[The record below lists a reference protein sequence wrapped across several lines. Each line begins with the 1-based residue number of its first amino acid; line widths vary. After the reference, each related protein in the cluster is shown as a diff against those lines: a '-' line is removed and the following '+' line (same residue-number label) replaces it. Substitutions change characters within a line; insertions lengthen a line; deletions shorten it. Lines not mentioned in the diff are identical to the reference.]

1 MSGFFIPREELLK
14 KAQPEYNELN
24 DITAATVY
32 AVPDASVA
40 AMIPPPLQLTVPH
53 LLIIYVSRINEP
65 TLAAPY
71 MEGGIGA
78 LTTFTDAAGAVHT
91 GLYYFN
97 LQLMG
102 AGAQNA
108 AFFGREEAGLPKKF
122 ADYIGLRRVQ
132 NDVYFHIERGG
143 VRLLDAHLRIGTYND
158 PTFSNDLENIDPL
171 RGKLQNDAV
180 LTHRYQT
187 DGENGLH
194 DMNLYYYNS
203 PTFFCA
209 YESAFANVRLASS
222 AADPWGD
229 IKIKK
234 VLGGSYARNNN
245 FIVDVTKIHAYPNA
259 DAPGIL
265 QYLYPGRFD
274 PMPGRKSAVTPFDC
288 REDMTWTK

>member
-1 MSGFFIPREELLK
+1 MK
-14 KAQPEYNELN
+14 KTQPEYSELN

-40 AMIPPPLQLTVPH
+40 AMIPPPLKLAEPR
-53 LLIIYVSRINEP
+53 LLVIYVSRISEP

-78 LTTFTDAAGAVHT
+78 LTTLTDAAGVVHT

-108 AFFGREEAGLPKKF
+108 TFMGREEAGLPKKF
-122 ADYIGLRRVQ
+122 ADYIGLHRIR
-132 NDVYFHIERGG
+132 DEVYFHIERGG
-143 VRLLDAHLRIGTYND
+143 VRLLDAQLHIGSYNN
-158 PTFSNDLENIDPL
+158 PVFSNGLENLDPQH
-171 RGKLQNDAV
+171 GQLQNDAV

-187 DGENGLH
+187 DGKDGLH
-194 DMNLYYYNS
+194 NMNVYYYNS
-203 PTFFCA
+203 PTFYCA
-209 YESAFANVRLASS
+209 YEPAFAGVRLASS

-229 IKIKK
+229 IKIKE

-245 FIVDVTKIHAYPNA
+245 FIVDVTKIHAYPNIE
-259 DAPGIL
+259 APGIM

-274 PMPGRKSAVTPFDC
+274 PMPGRKSAATPFDC
-288 REDMTWTK
+288 RRDAQ